1 MSRVSEP
8 LDISQKKESKEA
20 INPLPPQS
28 TSINGSFIDF
38 NVCHLC
44 SFDLKVTFNLKVY
57 LVNKSGKK
65 GTLDCK
71 LNWYSEFYNYV
82 ILFPCKEIFSAFIKF
97 RFFSTNIVKHIIKG
111 KFVYFYYHWGWK
123 SIHYPIYFP
132 HSYKH

>member
-44 SFDLKVTFNLKVY
+44 SFDLKVTFNLEVY
-57 LVNKSGKK
+57 LVNKTGKK
-65 GTLDCK
+65 ARVQSHTKSKHLNAKKRADLHTLD
-71 LNWYSEFYNYV
+71 
-82 ILFPCKEIFSAFIKF
+82 
-97 RFFSTNIVKHIIKG
+97 FFGGESRN
-111 KFVYFYYHWGWK
+111 FYYV
-123 SIHYPIYFP
+123 F
-132 HSYKH
+132 